1 MADAKGR
8 KTLVQSLRQKLKT
21 QFVDTSNYDDIIV
34 ETKIREWLNNH
45 ACHAQEKVTK
55 KRMHVSGKPNA
66 FKVWDTL
73 ERDKVTEAARALAA
87 DKGCNVSKVWRVAW
101 SAKWAKLSEEE
112 QKVYEEKAKSWRNG
126 TLDDKMKMKLRE
138 QRMMQYLKKFAKTMW
153 DTMGIR
159 MAFMLAYPKEAGSL
173 KVEMV
178 EVNHAITNGTP
189 FGAYPGW
196 LRAYQPLA
204 KVFSEWAKGE
214 YDVTETTV
222 TVKKTPADC
231 MRAMDKIRLM
241 ANGFPLL
248 PSVPEGMAEAPLKVM
263 KVQVRDFMNH
273 HYALAKGVRN
283 CKSPW
288 TKLNSIDDINEVIP
302 AEMLP
307 ENFQWIDPSK
317 MTSVPVCALLDHW
330 WARQEEHGPEQT
342 MRFTQYFDKDG
353 EAAPAKYDPLPPLD
367 GSAQALEEGSEHEVQ
382 EALTPKKAGKAK
394 KKGKPVRKVTG
405 KVASKATKG
414 KAAPGGAKGGGR
426 KCKTKDA
433 YDSEDDARSSQD
445 SDRSSPDIPSMASE
459 EDMAS
464 DEDSGDGESVIA
476 NKVKGKAVATTNG
489 RKANNGGAPQA
500 SGSSGAKTKAKRGL
514 QDLPL
519 GELHR
524 FDTEETDEASSELEP
539 STKELRLELQGR
551 APRLTG
557 GSTVGSTVPH
567 LVKRRD
573 VFLATLSV
581 EPRYQDMLKEVKIA
595 TVPQVYRF
603 ARYDPIPWSEWSYGQ
618 RYLPPSFHVVDNFD
632 IVENWLGDKPW
643 LTKYRF
649 LHPQGFIEEGKPTNL
664 SDYVVNSAISFD
676 AVEQLLCCCE
686 IITLDMVEGNVT
698 HAMVKPVSKPAIRGA
713 PQGGDG
719 LGGQEEQEGDA
730 SARTHDGAAT
740 AAKVH
745 KAHQPAPMADKPI
758 IPSGGDEG
766 PSQETSGGA
775 SDDGEEDDAHLS
787 IPSSGAERPPPPSF
801 IPKMRKAAATK
812 DSLSGQAK
820 VLQGRLITDAL
831 QSNIPGRITRSQR
844 QAMDE
849 SPAKNTRSQHPLGAV
864 KDLKKLPDPKRKRQ
878 PARPEPDGEDSSGED
893 NPPPRKRGR
902 GTRDELVVASPRK
915 KNARAED
922 SDDGDKPPT
931 KRRRALP
938 QTPEVKDKGETKLK
952 PVRLGKA
959 AAKVKESGQVGAGRK
974 TRSGGTRP

>member
-1 MADAKGR
+1 MADAKGC
-8 KTLVQSLRQKLKT
+8 KTLVQSLHQKLKT
-21 QFVDTSNYDDIIV
+21 QFVDASNYDDIIV

-45 ACHAQEKVTK
+45 ARHAQEKVTK
-55 KRMHVSGKPNA
+55 KHMHVSGKPNA
-66 FKVWDTL
+66 FKVWDAL
-73 ERDKVTEAARALAA
+73 ERDKVTEATRALAA
-87 DKGCNVSKVWRVAW
+87 DKGCNVSKVWRVAR
-101 SAKWAKLSEEE
+101 SAEWAKLSEEE
-112 QKVYEEKAKSWRNG
+112 QKVYEEKAESWRNG
-126 TLDDKMKMKLRE
+126 TLNDKTKMKLRE

-214 YDVTETTV
+214 YGVTETTV

-231 MRAMDKIRLM
+231 MRAMDKIRLT

-317 MTSVPVCALLDHW
+317 MTSVP
-330 WARQEEHGPEQT
+330 
-342 MRFTQYFDKDG
+342 YFDKDG

-394 KKGKPVRKVTG
+394 KKGKPVRKVMG
-405 KVASKATKG
+405 KAASKATKG
-414 KAAPGGAKGGGR
+414 KAAPGRAKGGGR
-426 KCKTKDA
+426 KRKTKDA

-476 NKVKGKAVATTNG
+476 NKAKGKAVATTSG
-489 RKANNGGAPQA
+489 CKANNGGAPQA
-500 SGSSGAKTKAKRGL
+500 SSSGAKVKEKRDR

-519 GELHR
+519 GALHR

-551 APRLTG
+551 APHLTG

-573 VFLATLSV
+573 VFLATLSIKLQ
-581 EPRYQDMLKEVKIA
+581 YQDMLKQVKIA
-595 TVPQVYRF
+595 TVPQVYHF
-603 ARYDPIPWSEWSYGQ
+603 TRYDPIPWSEWSYGQ
-618 RYLPPSFHVVDNFD
+618 RYLPLSFHAVDNFD

-649 LHPQGFIEEGKPTNL
+649 LHPQGVQQSALVIGMALRDLTRSQFIEEGEPTNL
-664 SDYVVNSAISFD
+664 PDYVVNSAISFD
-676 AVEQLLCCCE
+676 AVEQLLRCCE

-698 HAMVKPVSKPAIRGA
+698 HAMVKP
-713 PQGGDG
+713 
-719 LGGQEEQEGDA
+719 EEQEGDA

-745 KAHQPAPMADKPI
+745 KAHQPALMADKPI

-787 IPSSGAERPPPPSF
+787 VPSSGAERPPPPPF
-801 IPKMRKAAATK
+801 IPKTRKAAATE
-812 DSLSGQAK
+812 DRLSGQAK
-820 VLQGRLITDAL
+820 ALQGRSITDAL

-893 NPPPRKRGR
+893 NPPPRKRGH

-922 SDDGDKPPT
+922 SDDGDKPPA
-931 KRRRALP
+931 KRR
-938 QTPEVKDKGETKLK
+938 
-952 PVRLGKA
+952 
-959 AAKVKESGQVGAGRK
+959 
-974 TRSGGTRP
+974 

>member
-1 MADAKGR
+1 MGHQHVHVELWAADEEMDRALPVELSTPFTAPTQKSHPRHRESMPARFVILTEHQPILSEKLRSYDTADAKGR

-34 ETKIREWLNNH
+34 ETVSKNREWLNNH
-45 ACHAQEKVTK
+45 ARHAQEKATK

-66 FKVWDTL
+66 FKVWDAL

-87 DKGCNVSKVWRVAW
+87 DKGCNVSKVWRVAR
-101 SAKWAKLSEEE
+101 SAEWAKLSEEE
-112 QKVYEEKAKSWRNG
+112 QKVYEEKAESWRNG
-126 TLDDKMKMKLRE
+126 TLDDKTKMKLRE

-214 YDVTETTV
+214 YGVTETTV

-231 MRAMDKIRLM
+231 MRAMDKIQLT

-248 PSVPEGMAEAPLKVM
+248 RRCPK
-263 KVQVRDFMNH
+263 FT
-273 HYALAKGVRN
+273 ALAKGVRN

-317 MTSVPVCALLDHW
+317 MTSVP
-330 WARQEEHGPEQT
+330 
-342 MRFTQYFDKDG
+342 YFDKDG

-405 KVASKATKG
+405 KAASKATKG

-459 EDMAS
+459 EDTAS

-476 NKVKGKAVATTNG
+476 NKAKGKAVATTNG

-500 SGSSGAKTKAKRGL
+500 SGSGGAKTKAKRGL

-524 FDTEETDEASSELEP
+524 FDTEETDEAWSELEP

-557 GSTVGSTVPH
+557 GST
-567 LVKRRD
+567 
-573 VFLATLSV
+573 
-581 EPRYQDMLKEVKIA
+581 DMLKEVKIA
-595 TVPQVYRF
+595 TVVYRF

-618 RYLPPSFHVVDNFD
+618 RYLPPSFHAVDNFD
-632 IVENWLGDKPW
+632 IIENWLGDKPW

-649 LHPQGFIEEGKPTNL
+649 LHPQG
-664 SDYVVNSAISFD
+664 VQQSALVI
-676 AVEQLLCCCE
+676 EQLLRCCE

-787 IPSSGAERPPPPSF
+787 VPSSGAERPPPPPF
-801 IPKMRKAAATK
+801 IPKTRKAAATE
-812 DSLSGQAK
+812 DRPSGQAK
-820 VLQGRLITDAL
+820 AL
-831 QSNIPGRITRSQR
+831 QERSITMPFRVI
-844 QAMDE
+844 
-849 SPAKNTRSQHPLGAV
+849 SPAGSLAV
-864 KDLKKLPDPKRKRQ
+864 SVKRWM
-878 PARPEPDGEDSSGED
+878 SC
-893 NPPPRKRGR
+893 PPRIPALWRRQSATSEAWTWYSGR
-902 GTRDELVVASPRK
+902 VGSGLPRK

-922 SDDGDKPPT
+922 SDDGDKPPA

-952 PVRLGKA
+952 PV
-959 AAKVKESGQVGAGRK
+959 VWESSRQSEREWPSWRRSQD
-974 TRSGGTRP
+974 RSGGTRP

>member
-1 MADAKGR
+1 MPARFVILTEHQPILSEKLRSYDTADAKGC

-45 ACHAQEKVTK
+45 ARHAQEKATK

-66 FKVWDTL
+66 FKVWDAL
-73 ERDKVTEAARALAA
+73 ERDKVTEAARALMAE
-87 DKGCNVSKVWRVAW
+87 KGCNVSKVWRVAR
-101 SAKWAKLSEEE
+101 SAEWAKLSEEE
-112 QKVYEEKAKSWRNG
+112 QKVYEEKAESWRNG
-126 TLDDKMKMKLRE
+126 TLDDKTKMKLRE

-189 FGAYPGW
+189 FGVYPGW

-214 YDVTETTV
+214 YAVTETMV

-231 MRAMDKIRLM
+231 MQAMDKIWLT

-248 PSVPEGMAEAPLKVM
+248 PSVPE
-263 KVQVRDFMNH
+263 
-273 HYALAKGVRN
+273 ALAKGVWN

-288 TKLNSIDDINEVIP
+288 TKLNSIDDINEFIP

-317 MTSVPVCALLDHW
+317 LTSVPVCALLDHW
-330 WARQEEHGPEQT
+330 RACQEEHGPEQT

-405 KVASKATKG
+405 KAALKATKG

-426 KCKTKDA
+426 KRKTKDA

-445 SDRSSPDIPSMASE
+445 SDQSSPDIPSMASE
-459 EDMAS
+459 EDTAS

-476 NKVKGKAVATTNG
+476 NKAKGKAVATTNG

-500 SGSSGAKTKAKRGL
+500 SGSGGAKMKAKRGL

-524 FDTEETDEASSELEP
+524 FDTEETDEAWSELEP
-539 STKELRLELQGR
+539 STKELRLMLQGR

-567 LVKRRD
+567 LIKRRD

-581 EPRYQDMLKEVKIA
+581 KTRYQDMLKQVKIA
-595 TVPQVYRF
+595 TVPQVYHF
-603 ARYDPIPWSEWSYGQ
+603 ARYDPIPWSEWSYSQ
-618 RYLPPSFHVVDNFD
+618 CYLPPSFHAVDNFD
-632 IVENWLGDKPW
+632 IVKNWLGDKPW
-643 LTKYRF
+643 LTKYWF
-649 LHPQGFIEEGKPTNL
+649 LHPQGVQQSALVIGMVLRDLTRSQFIEEGEPTNL
-664 SDYVVNSAISFD
+664 PDYVVNSAISLD
-676 AVEQLLCCCE
+676 AVEQLLHCYE
-686 IITLDMVEGNVT
+686 IITLDRVEGNVT
-698 HAMVKPVSKPAIRGA
+698 HAMVKPVSKPAIPGA

-730 SARTHDGAAT
+730 SARTHDGTAT
-740 AAKVH
+740 TAKVH
-745 KAHQPAPMADKPI
+745 KAHQPAPMADNPI

-766 PSQETSGGA
+766 PHQETGGGA
-775 SDDGEEDDAHLS
+775 SDDGKENDAHLS
-787 IPSSGAERPPPPSF
+787 VPSSGAERLPLPPF
-801 IPKMRKAAATK
+801 IPKTRKVSAMEGRP
-812 DSLSGQAK
+812 SGQAK
-820 VLQGRLITDAL
+820 ALQG
-831 QSNIPGRITRSQR
+831 SQR

-849 SPAKNTRSQHPLGAV
+849 LPAKNTRSQHPLGAV
-864 KDLKKLPDPKRKRQ
+864 KDLKKLPDPKQKCQ
-878 PARPEPDGEDSSGED
+878 PACPEPDGEDSSGED
-893 NPPPRKRGR
+893 NLPPWKRGH
-902 GTRDELVVASPRK
+902 GTWDELVVA
-915 KNARAED
+915 
-922 SDDGDKPPT
+922 
-931 KRRRALP
+931 
-938 QTPEVKDKGETKLK
+938 
-952 PVRLGKA
+952 
-959 AAKVKESGQVGAGRK
+959 
-974 TRSGGTRP
+974 